1 MDKDNNANMIK
12 KIDFD
17 GAILENKQGKKIAS
31 LDSMLESA
39 FEYVRKSL
47 NKRY

>member
-1 MDKDNNANMIK
+1 MDKDKKNNANMMK
-12 KIDFD
+12 EIDFD
-17 GAILENKQGKKIAS
+17 GAILENKQGRKIAN

-47 NKRY
+47 K